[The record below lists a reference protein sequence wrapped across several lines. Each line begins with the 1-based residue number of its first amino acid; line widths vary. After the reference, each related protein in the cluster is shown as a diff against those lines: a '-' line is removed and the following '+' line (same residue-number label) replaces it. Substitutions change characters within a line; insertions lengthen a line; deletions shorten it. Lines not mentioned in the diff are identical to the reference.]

1 MLIYKKMIRLSSPH
15 YMLGRRHT
23 ASLACSTLHTY
34 KRTQTHFI
42 GTHADTDAHYH
53 WRTVQAG
60 WEKEREG
67 RRKGWRGRMLRHREV
82 IILGCACAHTHTATQ
97 HPDTNTT
104 TALLWTL
111 WPLQISTEIAK
122 GAAAMMRAAQE
133 RARDATTA
141 RDEDSQDFGLCLKS
155 QYVFWGQNQNRS
167 WQHFLS
173 NQVSLS
179 SDLNFTVSLKVLL
192 IPGRL
197 LLTARS
203 LTQQI
208 HLPLVLIQLN
218 IFRPWGC
225 PLSPQFYFAW

>member
-82 IILGCACAHTHTATQ
+82 IILGCACAHTHT
-97 HPDTNTT
+97 HRDTTPRHKHYYCFALNTVAIT
-104 TALLWTL
+104 DIYWD
-111 WPLQISTEIAK
+111 SK
-122 GAAAMMRAAQE
+122 GCRCYDESSAGESKRRHYGE
-133 RARDATTA
+133 RWR
-141 RDEDSQDFGLCLKS
+141 
-155 QYVFWGQNQNRS
+155 
-167 WQHFLS
+167 LS
-173 NQVSLS
+173 RLRLVS
-179 SDLNFTVSLKVLL
+179 
-192 IPGRL
+192 
-197 LLTARS
+197 
-203 LTQQI
+203 
-208 HLPLVLIQLN
+208 
-218 IFRPWGC
+218 
-225 PLSPQFYFAW
+225 